1 MNLSRLRLNCLE
13 RKISD
18 SYQRD
23 KPFTAQLP
31 VFYELVAKYHTLRVQ
46 YEKEQN
52 K

>member
-1 MNLSRLRLNCLE
+1 MNLSRLRLDCLE

-18 SYQRD
+18 SYQSD

-31 VFYELVAKYHTLRVQ
+31 VFYELVAQYHHLRLQ
-46 YEKEQN
+46 YEREAK